1 MVELAGKC
9 AAEIGDVLIPVDD
22 QTYRFR
28 KKEPGTPS
36 GAYMLSQQY
45 EINRLSIEKE
55 VPAAIFTLPSHQLAR
70 FLGVLWSGDG
80 RVDVNHK
87 SVSYASS
94 SRRLIED
101 VGHLFLRFGIPG
113 RIITSHTSAEPGG
126 PKFVSYRW
134 EAPVWATKTFVEKI
148 GPHTVGY
155 KSMDLHSFD
164 PTFDG
169 SDRRAQKENDVFWD
183 RVVSIEAEEVEQT
196 YCFTMPKYHNF
207 IANDIVVHNCFKANS
222 AILNSLLTLMN
233 ERLYHNDGQPL
244 TCPLVTMFGA
254 SNELPEG
261 RELEAMFDRF
271 LVRFDVQYLV
281 QLSNLRAVLLAP
293 DPVISAHLTMEEL
306 LAAQA
311 EVAKVTVTEETV
323 DGLISIREGCQ
334 SEGII
339 ASDRRWKKALK
350 LVRAS
355 AYMLGSMKTTP
366 EDLHIL
372 VDSLWREPKERN
384 KVARIVGQQ
393 SDPVGTVANEILEAA
408 RETAQRMV
416 TLKKKGRAEYIG
428 AAAQAIDQF
437 VEQKNKLVELSKT
450 GGKRA
455 KVVIAD
461 AQREIQ
467 GMHAEAARVA
477 MEGLGMGNG
486 KGKKGSWM
494 KDVDASLDA
503 E

>member
-1 MVELAGKC
+1 MTADFDRHSTTSPTYLADKLQALRADLVARFPERQNVIDGALASVLAG
-9 AAEIGDVLIPVDD
+9 EHVLLLGP
-22 QTYRFR
+22 
-28 KKEPGTPS
+28 PGTAKS
-36 GAYMLSQQY
+36 A
-45 EINRLSIEKE
+45 
-55 VPAAIFTLPSHQLAR
+55 LAR
-70 FLGVLWSGDG
+70 AIAKAFGGSYFERLLTKFSTPDELFGPVSLKALEQDRFE
-80 RVDVNHK
+80 RVIAGK
-87 SVSYASS
+87 
-94 SRRLIED
+94 L
-101 VGHLFLRFGIPG
+101 P
-113 RIITSHTSAEPGG
+113 
-126 PKFVSYRW
+126 
-134 EAPVWATKTFVEKI
+134 
-148 GPHTVGY
+148 
-155 KSMDLHSFD
+155 
-164 PTFDG
+164 
-169 SDRRAQKENDVFWD
+169 
-183 RVVSIEAEEVEQT
+183 EAEFV
-196 YCFTMPKYHNF
+196 F
-207 IANDIVVHNCFKANS
+207 IDETFKANS

-233 ERLYHNDGQPL
+233 ERIYHNDGLPL
-244 TCPLVTMFGA
+244 VCPLVTMFGA

>member
-1 MVELAGKC
+1 MTADFDRHVTSNPTYLADKIQALRADLVARFPERQNVIDGALASVLAG
-9 AAEIGDVLIPVDD
+9 EHVLLLGP
-22 QTYRFR
+22 
-28 KKEPGTPS
+28 PGTAKS
-36 GAYMLSQQY
+36 A
-45 EINRLSIEKE
+45 
-55 VPAAIFTLPSHQLAR
+55 LAR
-70 FLGVLWSGDG
+70 AIAKAFGGSYFERLLTKFSTPDELFGPVSLKALEQDRFE
-80 RVDVNHK
+80 RVIAGK
-87 SVSYASS
+87 
-94 SRRLIED
+94 L
-101 VGHLFLRFGIPG
+101 P
-113 RIITSHTSAEPGG
+113 
-126 PKFVSYRW
+126 
-134 EAPVWATKTFVEKI
+134 
-148 GPHTVGY
+148 
-155 KSMDLHSFD
+155 
-164 PTFDG
+164 
-169 SDRRAQKENDVFWD
+169 
-183 RVVSIEAEEVEQT
+183 EAEFV
-196 YCFTMPKYHNF
+196 F
-207 IANDIVVHNCFKANS
+207 IDETFKANS

-233 ERLYHNDGQPL
+233 ERIYHNDGLPL
-244 TCPLVTMFGA
+244 VCPLVTMFGA

-306 LAAQA
+306 RTAQA
-311 EVAKVTVTEETV
+311 EVAKVVVDEATV
-323 DGLISIREGCQ
+323 DGMVSIREGCQ

-477 MEGLGMGNG
+477 MEGLGMGKPN
-486 KGKKGSWM
+486 GKKGSWM